1 MKRVE
6 GATSNVRC
14 GKRVAVYNGA
24 AMDEVISKT
33 ARGNQVSRQTV
44 NREAVRR
51 SCEMSCC
58 VEGLQVNNDCGRRAG
73 DIGQCILICDHRA
86 CIRIHANPKQ
96 ACGETGV
103 DQTCDAPALEL
114 MLIEYGADH
123 PKAQAARDIV
133 RTFRQPE
140 IDTAPLESV
149 FRTVVTRVTANHV
162 ERLDCGTSAVAAD
175 CRSSVECISH
185 ARFKWR
191 VGNYQH
197 GNGLIASEDVHA
209 IQLSREQIK
218 VALKECIIADKYG
231 SQDRVASLVG

>member
-114 MLIEYGADH
+114 MLIEYGAGH
-123 PKAQAARDIV
+123 PKAQAAPVQIRAAWPPD
-133 RTFRQPE
+133 
-140 IDTAPLESV
+140 IDTALLESI
-149 FRTVVTRVTANHV
+149 FRAIVTGVTADHV
-162 ERLDCGTSAVAAD
+162 ERLHSRARAVPTDDRAG
-175 CRSSVECISH
+175 VEGSSH

-197 GNGLIASEDVHA
+197 SNGLVTAENIHA
-209 IQLSREQIK
+209 IQFRGEQIK
-218 VALKECIIADKYG
+218 VF
-231 SQDRVASLVG
+231 